1 MAWHSVRFEYLSES
15 DCFIACL
22 GYASSL
28 FETSKR
34 YLRYMYL
41 LFSDHDDLSL
51 VFSMA
56 VLPDC
61 DIALIQSELC
71 AACDVKQTRLR
82 IVNWKRHVHKVSQ
95 MAGPRSIPS

>member
-22 GYASSL
+22 GYAISV
-28 FETSKR
+28 FETSKG

-41 LFSDHDDLSL
+41 FFSDHDALSP
-51 VFSMA
+51 VFSVA

-61 DIALIQSELC
+61 QD
-71 AACDVKQTRLR
+71 DKMG
-82 IVNWKRHVHKVSQ
+82 
-95 MAGPRSIPS
+95 MADPRKCLKGTEYL